1 MTFRPDRAPASRTFT
16 ATVSALSSRN
26 PSCSGQTTNT
36 WALLCPLSVS
46 FPGSETWSADMKSWR
61 AKMSE
66 NRLGK

>member
-1 MTFRPDRAPASRTFT
+1 MSDGNLYCDSFRL
-16 ATVSALSSRN
+16 VIEE